1 MVPFIRDRDKGK
13 TVHVISLEEEA
24 NVELMKQLE
33 EPESNNPKNGWGI
46 SREWRVVRR
55 ELE

>member
-1 MVPFIRDRDKGK
+1 MVLSIRDRDKGE
-13 TVHVISLEEEA
+13 TVCVNSLEEKA

-33 EPESNNPKNGWGI
+33 EPESSNPKNGRDV